1 MITIIVYDNGSC
13 CMNDSLSKQVDKG
26 YEVLS
31 VTGKNAAEA
40 FNVGLKQTQMEYV
53 WFVQS
58 TDEVCVNALSAIKT
72 YLESNHPDVAVF
84 DFMQRYD
91 GDRIEQLHP
100 NTYSAPAQ
108 AFVPMLAQGKYPS
121 TLCHKIFRTRM
132 LIDTAISFNEQLSV
146 FYENEFLL
154 KLYSSNTSII
164 TLYAPQ
170 NIVIHPTID
179 LPMQYDRPRFVISQA
194 GKYEYPLYLQLV
206 KQILGRKYSQI
217 LDAETFDYKYALSNN
232 GLLDRKAFNLYL
244 PTPLWMMLRKPYK
257 FTRLLKYVA
266 VYIVNKFMIKQKDYV
281 A

>member
-1 MITIIVYDNGSC
+1 MITIIVYDNGSGR
-13 CMNDSLSKQVDKG
+13 MINPLSAQVDKG

-40 FNVGLKQTQMEYV
+40 FNKGLRQTQNEYV

-58 TDEVCVNALSAIKT
+58 NDQVGVNALDNITKI
-72 YLESNHPDVAVF
+72 LKSNHPDVAVF
-84 DFMQRYD
+84 DFKQRYD
-91 GDRIEQLHP
+91 GDRIEQLRP
-100 NTYSAPAQ
+100 NTYSAPAG

-121 TLCHKIFRTRM
+121 TLCHKIFRTKM
-132 LIDTAISFNEQLSV
+132 LRDAAISFNEQLSV

-154 KLYSSNTSII
+154 KLYSCNTSII
-164 TLYAPQ
+164 TLYAQQ
-170 NIVIHPTID
+170 NIVTHPTID

-194 GKYEYPLYLQLV
+194 GKDEYPLYLQLV
-206 KQILGRKYSQI
+206 KQILGRKYNQI

-266 VYIVNKFMIKQKDYV
+266 VYIVNKFMIK
-281 A
+281 